1 MQPVNALTLT
11 LHAAPAQRVD
21 ASPLIPKNLLGLS
34 KAEIGS
40 ITLIT
45 GNQRVR
51 VDEIFKIS
59 GDNANHLIFAG
70 ETAKLDYIGK
80 NFTGDQIEVQGPC
93 GAYVGMGMKTGQ
105 INIHGSVDAFAA
117 CEMVGGLLKVN
128 GDSGDFLGAA
138 RPGNRAG
145 MAGGTVIIAGN
156 VGTRAGDQMRRGTI
170 LVEGNASDYL
180 GARMIAGT
188 IAVLGKTGNYLG
200 YGMKRG
206 TLLLWQTPDK
216 LSATFNDCG
225 PHTLDFLPFMLA
237 SYKGLETRFAALTEI
252 TRRVH
257 RYCGDMAS
265 LGRGEI
271 LIRIKKT
278 AV

>member
-1 MQPVNALTLT
+1 MNALTLT
-11 LHAAPAQRVD
+11 LHAALMQRVD

-40 ITLIT
+40 LILMA

-80 NFTGDQIEVQGPC
+80 NSIGGQIEVQGPC
-93 GAYVGMGMKTGQ
+93 GAYVGMGMKAGQ
-105 INIHGSVDAFAA
+105 INIRGSVDAFAA
-117 CEMVGGLLKVN
+117 CEMLGGLLRVDGN
-128 GDSGDFLGAA
+128 SSDFLGAA
-138 RPGNRAG
+138 RPGNRVG
-145 MAGGTVIIAGN
+145 MAGGTVIIGGN
-156 VGTRAGDQMRRGTI
+156 AGTRAGDQMRRGTLLI
-170 LVEGNASDYL
+170 EGNAGDYL
-180 GARMIAGT
+180 GSRMIAGT
-188 IAVLGKTGNYLG
+188 IVVLGKTGSYLG

-206 TLLLWQTPDK
+206 TLLLLQTPDK

-225 PHTLDFLPFMLA
+225 PHTLGFLPLMLT
-237 SYKGLETRFAALTEI
+237 SYKGLETRFATLTETI
-252 TRRVH
+252 CRVH

-265 LGRGEI
+265 LGHGEI
-271 LIRIKKT
+271 LIQIKEAT
-278 AV
+278 V

>member
-1 MQPVNALTLT
+1 
-11 LHAAPAQRVD
+11 
-21 ASPLIPKNLLGLS
+21 LLGLS

-59 GDNANHLIFAG
+59 GDNAHHLIFAG
-70 ETAKLDYIGK
+70 ETTKLDYIGK

-93 GAYVGMGMKTGQ
+93 GAYVGMGMKAGQ

-128 GDSGDFLGAA
+128 GNSGDFLGAA

-156 VGTRAGDQMRRGTI
+156 VGARAGDQMRRGTI

-200 YGMKRG
+200 
-206 TLLLWQTPDK
+206 
-216 LSATFNDCG
+216 CG